1 MSLSPQIS
9 SQAGCPP
16 MVVPTEPIW
25 QLTIDQYHEM
35 CRLGILG
42 EDDPIELLDG
52 WLVTKMMK
60 KPPHSE
66 ATELI
71 RRALDCRILAGWH
84 VRSEQPLT
92 LATSEPEPDVMLVRG
107 GVRDYRDRHPRA
119 NEVALVVEVA
129 DASLERD
136 RGLKQRVCAEAGIAA
151 YWIVDLLARRLEAY
165 SDPSGPA
172 EQSKYRTRRDYG
184 PGDSVSFAIEGRE
197 LGRIAVADLLP

>member
-1 MSLSPQIS
+1 LT
-9 SQAGCPP
+9 
-16 MVVPTEPIW
+16 VPTEPIW
-25 QLTIDQYHEM
+25 QLTVDQYHEM
-35 CRLGILG
+35 YRVGILDE
-42 EDDPIELLDG
+42 EDPVELLDG

-66 ATELI
+66 ATELT
-71 RRALDCRILAGWH
+71 RRALDCRMPAGWH

-136 RGLKQRVCAEAGIAA
+136 RGLKQRIYAGAGIAA
-151 YWIVDLLARRLEAY
+151 YWIVDLLGRRLETY
-165 SDPSGPA
+165 SDPPGPA
-172 EQSKYRTRRDYG
+172 EQSEFRPRREYG
-184 PGDSVSFAIEGRE
+184 PGDFVPLAIEGRE
-197 LGRIAVADLLP
+197 LGRIAVGDLLP